1 MKTSEWLIVPAL
13 FASAAASAPAFA
25 VQYLTVEQAQKS
37 LFPTATR
44 FVAADIKFTPSL
56 RQQVEQASKV
66 RVRNEVQPVWRA
78 MADDQT
84 LGWFFLDEVIGKH
97 EFITY
102 VVALTPDGAVKGI
115 EILDYRETHGSQI
128 QHPKWRAQFVGK
140 KAGAPLKLDEDIQNI
155 SGATLSCRNVANGVR
170 RILATYQAA
179 LP

>member
-13 FASAAASAPAFA
+13 FASAAVTMPAFA
-25 VQYLTVEQAQKS
+25 VQYLTVEQAQKA

-44 FVAADIKFTPSL
+44 FIPANITFTAAL

-66 RVRNEVQPVWRA
+66 RVRNDVQPLWRVEA
-78 MADDQT
+78 EGKT
-84 LGWFFLDEVIGKH
+84 VGWFLLDEVIGKH

-102 VVALTPDGAVKGI
+102 VVALTPAGEVKGI

-128 QHPKWRAQFVGK
+128 QNPKWREQFVGK

-155 SGATLSCRNVANGVR
+155 SGATLSCKNVANGVKR
-170 RILATYQAA
+170 LLATYQAA
-179 LP
+179 LL